1 HSRYYIDA
9 RYIEPRY
16 SLPMKRPPDPQSVLP
31 LPVSEFQILLA
42 LADEE
47 RHGYAI
53 KREVAARPAGDVQ
66 LGPGTLYGSIKRM
79 VASGLIEESDERPD
93 PDLDDERRRYYRI
106 TPLGRRVATAEA
118 ARMRELVQ
126 LASSKLGSQPA

>member
-1 HSRYYIDA
+1 
-9 RYIEPRY
+9 
-16 SLPMKRPPDPQSVLP
+16 MKRSLPDPQSLLP

-53 KREVAARPAGDVQ
+53 KREVAERTDGDVQ

-79 VASGLIEESDERPD
+79 VAERLIEESDERPD

-106 TPLGRRVATAEA
+106 TTLGRQVAAAEA
-118 ARMRELVQ
+118 RRMERLVGIARAKRL
-126 LASSKLGSQPA
+126 LGRPEPA